1 MIRRISTRI
10 LASAVALVLLAN
22 VASAADPLRVICF
35 VEAQPSPKLEQGY
48 TLGVRLLVT
57 QTQPVAGATVRLY
70 EIVDL
75 FGKKEMFIG
84 TATTDGQGR
93 ASLNYLPAKTG
104 SHEIVARF
112 PGMPGYSATE
122 GRTTFQADVAAEP
135 YVVEP
140 APLASFTSK
149 VPYVVGLVVV
159 AVWALIA
166 YALFGT
172 ARGITS
178 GARIN
183 NNRKGNPA

>member
-1 MIRRISTRI
+1 MIGRICTQI
-10 LASAVALVLLAN
+10 FAGAVAFVLLAS
-22 VASAADPLRVICF
+22 VAFAADPLRVICF
-35 VEAQPSPKLEQGY
+35 VDAQPSPKLEQGY

-57 QTQPVAGATVRLY
+57 QTQGVAGATVRLY

-93 ASLNYLPAKTG
+93 ASLNYLPAKVG
-104 SHEIVARF
+104 PHEIVARF
-112 PGMPGYSATE
+112 PGMPGYSAAE
-122 GRTTFQADVAAEP
+122 GRATFQADVAAP
-135 YVVEP
+135 AYVVEP

-149 VPYVVGLVVV
+149 VPYAVGTLVL
-159 AVWALIA
+159 AVWGLIA
-166 YALFGT
+166 YALIGT

-183 NNRKGNPA
+183 NNRKGNLA